1 VTIGAVAA
9 MAVAL
14 GLGVALTIIL
24 VQRTLVMELRDDA
37 AEAARLVADEIL
49 YERYP
54 GSIPTDGLVLRLQVV
69 DRATGEVLAAS
80 DALTGLP
87 AMAEDDPDNPDFRV
101 DATTCGPAIG
111 APEGECVM
119 VVGYEIDQT
128 AYGDVLVLAATR
140 PPAIFET
147 LTPETMFVG
156 LGVALLAFTGAVIW
170 FGVGRA
176 LRPVREI
183 TDEIHRISASGL
195 HRRLSV
201 PCTHDEISELART
214 ANAGLDRLEEAVT
227 RQRRFVSDASHELR
241 NPITGM
247 HTKLEVELSDPE
259 PDPRSREMLLTSLL
273 ADTEHLDN
281 IVADLLELARLD
293 AGKEPVH
300 ERVDLTALVS
310 AELAPRRTRA
320 DLRVHSS
327 GPVWAHGN
335 RLQLV
340 RVLTNLIANA
350 ERHARSRVDVIVEN
364 EGDEAVVEVHD
375 DGSGIPE
382 ADRERVFERFAR
394 LRESRERDPGGSGL
408 GLPISRE
415 IARAHGGTLVAG
427 HSELLGGAMF
437 TLRIPDAPRTSP

>member
-1 VTIGAVAA
+1 
-9 MAVAL
+9 
-14 GLGVALTIIL
+14 
-24 VQRTLVMELRDDA
+24 
-37 AEAARLVADEIL
+37 
-49 YERYP
+49 
-54 GSIPTDGLVLRLQVV
+54 
-69 DRATGEVLAAS
+69 
-80 DALTGLP
+80 
-87 AMAEDDPDNPDFRV
+87 
-101 DATTCGPAIG
+101 
-111 APEGECVM
+111 
-119 VVGYEIDQT
+119 
-128 AYGDVLVLAATR
+128 
-140 PPAIFET
+140 
-147 LTPETMFVG
+147 
-156 LGVALLAFTGAVIW
+156 
-170 FGVGRA
+170 
-176 LRPVREI
+176 
-183 TDEIHRISASGL
+183 
-195 HRRLSV
+195 
-201 PCTHDEISELART
+201 
-214 ANAGLDRLEEAVT
+214 
-227 RQRRFVSDASHELR
+227 
-241 NPITGM
+241 
-247 HTKLEVELSDPE
+247 
-259 PDPRSREMLLTSLL
+259 MLLTSLL

-293 AGKEPVH
+293 TGKEPVH